1 MLKITNNNGAGVTTF
16 KLEGKLSG
24 AWVNELRS
32 CWEQAG
38 EEAAVRV
45 DLTEVSWVSEE
56 GKALLG
62 EMHRRGV
69 ELSAANLLM
78 ATIVAEI
85 CAETAVETLREEREV
100 IVDVT

>member
-1 MLKITNNNGAGVTTF
+1 MLKITINNGAGVTTF
-16 KLEGKLSG
+16 NLEGRLAG

-32 CWEQAG
+32 CWEQPG
-38 EEAAVRV
+38 EGAAIRV

-62 EMHRRGV
+62 EMHRRGA

-78 ATIVAEI
+78 AAIVAEI
-85 CAETAVETLREEREV
+85 TGETTVDTIREERE
-100 IVDVT
+100 II

>member
-16 KLEGKLSG
+16 KLEGRLAG

-38 EEAAVRV
+38 NRAAIRV
-45 DLTEVSWVSEE
+45 DLTDVSWVSDE

-62 EMHRRGV
+62 EMRRSGA
-69 ELSAANLLM
+69 ELLAANLLM
-78 ATIVAEI
+78 SAIVAEI
-85 CAETAVETLREEREV
+85 CAETT
-100 IVDVT
+100 D

>member
-1 MLKITNNNGAGVTTF
+1 MLKITNNNDAGVTTF
-16 KLEGKLSG
+16 KLEGKLAG
-24 AWVNELRS
+24 PWVNELRS

-38 EEAAVRV
+38 ESVAIRV

-62 EMHRRGV
+62 EMWRGGA

-78 ATIVAEI
+78 AAIVAEI
-85 CAETAVETLREEREV
+85 CAETPFETL
-100 IVDVT
+100 

>member
-16 KLEGKLSG
+16 KLEGKLAG

-38 EEAAVRV
+38 ESVAIRV

-62 EMHRRGV
+62 EMRHRGA

-78 ATIVAEI
+78 AAIVAEI
-85 CAETAVETLREEREV
+85 CAETT
-100 IVDVT
+100 D

>member
-16 KLEGKLSG
+16 KLEGRLAG

-38 EEAAVRV
+38 EGSAIRV

-62 EMHRRGV
+62 EMRRRGA
-69 ELSAANLLM
+69 ELVAANLLM
-78 ATIVAEI
+78 AAIVAEI
-85 CAETAVETLREEREV
+85 ASETTVETLRE
-100 IVDVT
+100 

>member
-16 KLEGKLSG
+16 KLEGKLAG
-24 AWVNELRS
+24 PWVNELRS

-38 EEAAVRV
+38 ESVAIRV

-62 EMHRRGV
+62 EMCRGGA

-78 ATIVAEI
+78 AAIVAEI
-85 CAETAVETLREEREV
+85 CAETPFETL
-100 IVDVT
+100 

>member
-16 KLEGKLSG
+16 KLEGRLAG

-38 EEAAVRV
+38 NGAAIRV

-62 EMHRRGV
+62 EMRRSGA

-78 ATIVAEI
+78 SAIVAEI
-85 CAETAVETLREEREV
+85 CAETK
-100 IVDVT
+100 D

>member
-16 KLEGKLSG
+16 KLEGRLAG

-38 EEAAVRV
+38 ESATIRV

-62 EMHRRGV
+62 EMHRNGA
-69 ELSAANLLM
+69 ELLAVNLVM
-78 ATIVAEI
+78 ATVVAEI
-85 CAETAVETLREEREV
+85 TAETT
-100 IVDVT
+100 D

>member
-16 KLEGKLSG
+16 KLEGRLAG
-24 AWVNELRS
+24 AWVDELRS

-38 EEAAVRV
+38 ESAAIRV
-45 DLTEVSWVSEE
+45 DLTEVSWVSDE

-62 EMHRRGV
+62 EMYRRGA

-78 ATIVAEI
+78 TAIVAEI
-85 CAETAVETLREEREV
+85 TAETT
-100 IVDVT
+100 

>member
-1 MLKITNNNGAGVTTF
+1 MLKITNNNGAGVATF
-16 KLEGKLSG
+16 KLEGRLAG

-38 EEAAVRV
+38 EGAAIRV

-62 EMHRRGV
+62 EMHRRGA
-69 ELSAANLLM
+69 ELVAANLLM
-78 ATIVAEI
+78 ADIVAEI
-85 CAETAVETLREEREV
+85 CSVYGLIEPG
-100 IVDVT
+100 

>member
-16 KLEGKLSG
+16 KLEGRLAG
-24 AWVNELRS
+24 AWVNELRN

-38 EEAAVRV
+38 EGAAIRV

-62 EMHRRGV
+62 EMHRRGA

-78 ATIVAEI
+78 ASIVAEI
-85 CAETAVETLREEREV
+85 TSETKEDAN
-100 IVDVT
+100 